1 MVIMII
7 IIIYVIMVIMVSHHR
22 HGPRPSVVA
31 WQLGKEE
38 EEEKLRAK
46 VSWFTNQYSLGNKD
60 VKLFPTSGPLYLPF
74 ISMTALVKWL

>member
-1 MVIMII
+1 MFIMVISLIMVIMII

-46 VSWFTNQYSLGNKD
+46 VS
-60 VKLFPTSGPLYLPF
+60 
-74 ISMTALVKWL
+74 